1 MTSTNSYKNISDI
14 TFIGSGISTSFT
26 IIPLLKLLSE
36 NSTKPVSLKL
46 TIIEKS
52 DEFHTGLAY
61 GTRSGA
67 SALLIT
73 SLADFLPKGDEREAF
88 IDWLSKNK
96 TQLIQNLLNDGGI
109 LSENWVNV
117 HSQDIANNNWERLYI
132 PRCFFGVY
140 IKEKVQQAVDDFNKN
155 NHLEIQYVTNEVIDI
170 AKNDDN
176 YTIHLKDTSDIV
188 TSKKVIVSVGIPPV
202 KQLWSDKEAIELSD
216 KVCFISD
223 PYKPSLTENLQ
234 KIEKFVS
241 QQPETSNVLILG
253 ANASAMEM
261 IYKTNDIASIKSKI
275 NNVFVVSPQG
285 ELPNSAPDE
294 AYNAIEFIPKHLLE
308 LQNFEQLKA
317 IEIYNAANK
326 DLDEAASLGYGT
338 AITEIP
344 VSKAFL
350 SLLSKLNTHELKEF
364 ACHYGNEIG
373 KRQRRAGKHYTSVV
387 DTLKSQSRLQHIKG
401 HFSGVVNLNDE
412 NGTHFNYK
420 KNKDSISET
429 SNDTVQII
437 INCIGS
443 KTLNQ
448 SPISPLIDNL
458 IQKEYCKPNDSM
470 RGFLINEHFESLPNL
485 YIMGPLLAGNL
496 INSTPLWHIEHCGR
510 IISLGKLLAQNLSK
524 SIKN

>member
-1 MTSTNSYKNISDI
+1 MTATNHHKNISDI

-26 IIPLLKLLSE
+26 VIPLLKLLSE
-36 NSTKPVSLKL
+36 NNSKPINLNL

-61 GTRSGA
+61 GTRSGS

-73 SLADFLPKGDEREAF
+73 SLADFLPKGDERDAF

-96 TQLIQNLLNDGGI
+96 SQLIEDLLEDGGI

-117 HSQDIANNNWERLYI
+117 HKQDVANDNWERLYI
-132 PRCFFGVY
+132 PRRFFGIY
-140 IKEKVQQAVDDFNKN
+140 IKEKVQQTVDDFNKN

-170 AKNDDN
+170 DKNDDN
-176 YTIHLKDTSDIV
+176 YVIHLKDENDIV
-188 TSKKVIVSVGIPPV
+188 ISEKIVLSVGIPPV
-202 KQLWSDKEAIELSD
+202 KQLWSDTEAIKLAEN
-216 KVCFISD
+216 VCFISD
-223 PYKPSLTENLQ
+223 PYKPSLAENLQ

-241 QQPETSNVLILG
+241 QQSQTSNILILG

-261 IYKTNDIASIKSKI
+261 IYKTNDIESIKSKI
-275 NNVFVVSPQG
+275 GNVFVVSPQG

-294 AYNAIEFIPKHLLE
+294 AYNTIEFIPKHLLE
-308 LQNFEQLKA
+308 LQKFDQLKA

-326 DLDEAASLGYGT
+326 DLDEAATLGYGT

-373 KRQRRAGKHYTSVV
+373 KRQRRAGRHYTDVV
-387 DTLKSQSRLQHIKG
+387 DTLKSQDRLSHIKG
-401 HFSGVVNLNDE
+401 HFSGIAKSNDT
-412 NGTHFNYK
+412 NGVHFNYK
-420 KNKDSISET
+420 KEKNGITET
-429 SNDTVQII
+429 SSDAVQII
-437 INCIGS
+437 INCVGS

-448 SPISPLIDNL
+448 PPISPLIDNL
-458 IQKEYCKPNDSM
+458 IKKEYCKPNGSM
-470 RGFLINEHFESLPNL
+470 RGFLINERFESAPNL
-485 YIMGPLLAGNL
+485 FIMGPLLAGNL
-496 INSTPLWHIEHCGR
+496 VNSSPLWHIEHCGR

-524 SIKN
+524 TI